1 MDRKGFS
8 LKDGADMSGIRAA
21 EIVKS
26 SAAKRRRNRNRV
38 VDGQDIEVTVRVAD
52 PIVAKLILLIAERSN
67 KGAIEYGAKSLL
79 DRVTDPSAMV
89 SEALEES
96 VDQIVYLFGALSL
109 LSKDQNGTSTV
120 KDR

>member
-1 MDRKGFS
+1 
-8 LKDGADMSGIRAA
+8 MSGIRAA